1 MDPRGVLPET
11 PALLVRTRAAVWLPA
26 LAGTQVYGTVGAYTL
41 REEFLGISTL
51 TDAFYF
57 TLVTASTV
65 GHLLVESALT
75 GSDMEGVADHV
86 LGESEPTPETHD
98 AGPDGT
104 EADDA

>member
-1 MDPRGVLPET
+1 M
-11 PALLVRTRAAVWLPA
+11 
-26 LAGTQVYGTVGAYTL
+26 YGTVGAYTL

-75 GSDMEGVADHV
+75 GSDMEGVADHTSA
-86 LGESEPTPETHD
+86 GASQPPKPTTPDPTVPRPTTRRRAA
-98 AGPDGT
+98 AGQTGRSLPLSAGST
-104 EADDA
+104 Q